1 MRCCCSSPPRTARR
15 HQLLLGASEFC
26 HVVERDM
33 QLTHSGGAQATGLRC
48 SFCTVSCSTSRR
60 SVRGG
65 RRRRIHL
72 FGRSRCLFRR
82 RSSPYRRFCMLARS
96 LDLLVSFS
104 FTVPLRHLDH
114 RIKVLPITETLVGDE
129 RLRVKC
135 GACALISL
143 RPYHNRVHA
152 GLSIACFKIHPSPHS
167 YSSESM
173 SERVRKFRVAA
184 AQVETSMLIFMVIGS
199 SALYAHL
206 AYHRAA
212 FHDACANLPR
222 ILAAIEEAA
231 NNGARLV
238 VFSGNAFGMASLD
251 AQYVDLKHSHIC

>member
-1 MRCCCSSPPRTARR
+1 
-15 HQLLLGASEFC
+15 
-26 HVVERDM
+26 
-33 QLTHSGGAQATGLRC
+33 
-48 SFCTVSCSTSRR
+48 
-60 SVRGG
+60 
-65 RRRRIHL
+65 
-72 FGRSRCLFRR
+72 
-82 RSSPYRRFCMLARS
+82 
-96 LDLLVSFS
+96 
-104 FTVPLRHLDH
+104 
-114 RIKVLPITETLVGDE
+114 
-129 RLRVKC
+129 
-135 GACALISL
+135 
-143 RPYHNRVHA
+143 
-152 GLSIACFKIHPSPHS
+152 
-167 YSSESM
+167 M